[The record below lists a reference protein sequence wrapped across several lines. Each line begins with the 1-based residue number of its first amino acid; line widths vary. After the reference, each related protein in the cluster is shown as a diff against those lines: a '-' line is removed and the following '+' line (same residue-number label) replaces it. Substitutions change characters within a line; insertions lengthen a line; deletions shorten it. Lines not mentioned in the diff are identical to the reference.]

1 MSAPFDV
8 KGWCPGA
15 WRPMETGD
23 GWLVRV
29 RPPLGELTR
38 AQALAL
44 AQASERFGSG
54 LIELTSRANVQL
66 RGVSENT
73 WPALM
78 DFLVEHGLAPP
89 SAFDERRPPLMLSP
103 EWREN
108 DDTHRAARRLEES
121 DFPALPAKVG
131 IALDAGVAPVLG
143 DAPADFRIER
153 DDTGALLVR
162 CEGRALGTRIESAE
176 AAAHLVV
183 KLCHWFMES
192 GGEQAKRIGRHRAPL
207 PAWAQQDAAPMAQGQ
222 ALRLGAHP
230 LGAVVG
236 LSLGRVD
243 AASLR
248 ALVTP
253 FKTCRLR
260 VTPWRRLLVT
270 GAAAARL
277 PALPGV
283 ITEPGD
289 PRLSMDACPGAPFC
303 AQASVDTHAMAAR
316 LSHHKT
322 GSLHVSGC
330 AKGCAR
336 SRQAAVCLT
345 GRGGRFDVL
354 INDRADGEPAARGLT
369 EPDVLDYLEKL
380 GALHL

>member
-1 MSAPFDV
+1 
-8 KGWCPGA
+8 
-15 WRPMETGD
+15 
-23 GWLVRV
+23 
-29 RPPLGELTR
+29 
-38 AQALAL
+38 AL
-44 AQASERFGSG
+44 
-54 LIELTSRANVQL
+54 
-66 RGVSENT
+66 
-73 WPALM
+73 
-78 DFLVEHGLAPP
+78 
-89 SAFDERRPPLMLSP
+89 DERRPPLMLSP

-131 IALDAGVAPVLG
+131 IAVDAGPTPLLG
-143 DAPADFRIER
+143 DAAADFRIER

-162 CEGRALGTRIESAE
+162 CEGRAMGTRVESAE
-176 AAAHLVV
+176 AAADLVV
-183 KLCHWFMES
+183 KLCRWFMES
-192 GGEQAKRIGRHRAPL
+192 GGGQARRMGRHRAPL
-207 PAWAQQDAAPMAQGQ
+207 PAWARQDAAPTAPCQ
-222 ALRLGAHP
+222 ALALGAHP

-236 LSLGRVD
+236 LSLGRVE

-253 FKTCRLR
+253 FEDCRLR

-270 GAAAARL
+270 GADAGRL
-277 PALPGV
+277 PALFGV

-303 AQASVDTHAMAAR
+303 EQASVDTRAMAAR
-316 LSHHKT
+316 LARHQAS
-322 GSLHVSGC
+322 SLHVSGC

-336 SRQAAVCLT
+336 SRPAAVCLT